1 MEQDRR
7 LQLID
12 LAIQKHIH
20 DKSDNNSN
28 HHHNLKDY
36 ETEYQLVLSQLLA
49 VSELELSKRDEIVNQ
64 YKESNPSESV
74 AAVNEEKESETVDDG
89 GSKGSENNDDE
100 IIKEVKKV
108 KKQNFV
114 THCLLSAMIFLTV
127 AWQLSEVSLV
137 WKVKEGINHP
147 FRSIGNMVKDTVKE
161 VKEKVSDFNGKDD
174 DDNKENNESTSLTTS
189 IKIPDITNMDVP
201 SKGME

>member
-1 MEQDRR
+1 MEKDRR

-20 DKSDNNSN
+20 DKIDNNSN
-28 HHHNLKDY
+28 HHNLKDY
-36 ETEYQLVLSQLLA
+36 ETEYQLVLSQLLS
-49 VSELELSKRDEIVNQ
+49 VSEQLELSKRDETINQ
-64 YKESNPSESV
+64 NKESNDK
-74 AAVNEEKESETVDDG
+74 EKENEAVDDG
-89 GSKGSENNDDE
+89 GGKGSENNDEE

-114 THCLLSAMIFLTV
+114 THCLLSAMIVLTV

-147 FRSIGNMVKDTVKE
+147 FRSFGNMVKDTMKD
-161 VKEKVSDFNGKDD
+161 VKEKVSDFKGKDD
-174 DDNKENNESTSLTTS
+174 ADDKENNESTSLTPS
-189 IKIPDITNMDVP
+189 IMIPDITNNMDVP
-201 SKGME
+201 NKGME

>member
-1 MEQDRR
+1 MEKDRR

-20 DKSDNNSN
+20 DKIDNNSN
-28 HHHNLKDY
+28 HHNLKDY
-36 ETEYQLVLSQLLA
+36 ETEYQLVLSQLLS
-49 VSELELSKRDEIVNQ
+49 VSELELSKRDETINQ
-64 YKESNPSESV
+64 NKESNDK
-74 AAVNEEKESETVDDG
+74 EKENEAVDD
-89 GSKGSENNDDE
+89 EE

-114 THCLLSAMIFLTV
+114 THCLLSAMIVLTV

-147 FRSIGNMVKDTVKE
+147 FRSFGNMVKDTMKD
-161 VKEKVSDFNGKDD
+161 VKEKVSDFKGKDD
-174 DDNKENNESTSLTTS
+174 ADDKENNESTSLTPS
-189 IKIPDITNMDVP
+189 IMIPDITNNMDVP
-201 SKGME
+201 NKGME

>member
-1 MEQDRR
+1 MEKDRR

-20 DKSDNNSN
+20 DKIDNNN
-28 HHHNLKDY
+28 NNNHHNLKDY
-36 ETEYQLVLSQLLA
+36 ETEYQLVLSQLLS
-49 VSELELSKRDEIVNQ
+49 VSEQLELSKRDETINQ
-64 YKESNPSESV
+64 NKESNDK
-74 AAVNEEKESETVDDG
+74 EKENEAVDDG
-89 GSKGSENNDDE
+89 GGKGSENNDEE

-114 THCLLSAMIFLTV
+114 THCLLSAMIVLTV

-147 FRSIGNMVKDTVKE
+147 FRSFGNMVKDTMKD
-161 VKEKVSDFNGKDD
+161 VKEKVSDFKGKDD
-174 DDNKENNESTSLTTS
+174 ADDKENNESTSLTPS
-189 IKIPDITNMDVP
+189 IMIPDITNNMDVP
-201 SKGME
+201 NKGME